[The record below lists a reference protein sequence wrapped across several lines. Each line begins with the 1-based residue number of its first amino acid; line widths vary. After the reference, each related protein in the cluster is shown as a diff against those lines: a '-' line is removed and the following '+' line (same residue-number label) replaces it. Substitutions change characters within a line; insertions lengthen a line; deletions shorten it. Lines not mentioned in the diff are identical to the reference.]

1 MRAFFRLPATGI
13 AVGMGVLAWA
23 GPRDEFEPV
32 KEPPGATVDPATWL
46 GRLQGRYKVDGVIH
60 HETYE
65 ENDNGVM
72 VPYQKDPD
80 DPEPD
85 YLVEWTQPVAT
96 GKADCTGFS
105 DGPGMHCLLNI
116 DWAVGE
122 DGDLFPPEAP
132 VISHTAPKTEVHA
145 SPPSLKMGMG
155 SSSLRP
161 AMILAGMAPSAPGTV
176 RLLLVDDKG
185 LAHPATLAM
194 SGDALIATPPCT
206 NDPGKTTCA
215 QRFRIEARP
224 ASGTVFVTFGVRT
237 TFLQYRRPPIGAQRA
252 ARTMKHYEEL
262 LEISLSFRREA
273 QAAPEHPRESRGDNT
288 P

>member
-1 MRAFFRLPATGI
+1 MA
-13 AVGMGVLAWA
+13 GMAVLAWA
-23 GPRDEFEPV
+23 GPRDEFESAKGTP
-32 KEPPGATVDPATWL
+32 ATPVDPATWL

-65 ENDNGVM
+65 ENANGVM

-80 DPEPD
+80 DPQPD
-85 YLVEWTQPVAT
+85 YLVEWNQPVAA
-96 GKADCTGFS
+96 GKADCTAFS
-105 DGPGMHCLLNI
+105 DGPGMHCVLNI
-116 DWAVGE
+116 DWAVGA
-122 DGDLFPPEAP
+122 DGDLFPSEAP
-132 VISHTAPKTEVHA
+132 VISHTAPKTEIHD

-161 AMILAGMAPSAPGTV
+161 GMILAGIAPSAPGTV

-185 LAHPATLAM
+185 LAHPATLQM
-194 SGDALIATPPCT
+194 SGDALIATPPCV

-224 ASGTVFVTFGVRT
+224 TTGIVFVTFGVRT
-237 TFLQYRRPPIGAQRA
+237 TFLQYRPPPIGAQRA
-252 ARTMKHYEEL
+252 VRTMKHYEEL
-262 LEISLSFRREA
+262 LEISLSFRREP
-273 QAAPEHPRESRGDNT
+273 QAPPEPPRESQGNAT